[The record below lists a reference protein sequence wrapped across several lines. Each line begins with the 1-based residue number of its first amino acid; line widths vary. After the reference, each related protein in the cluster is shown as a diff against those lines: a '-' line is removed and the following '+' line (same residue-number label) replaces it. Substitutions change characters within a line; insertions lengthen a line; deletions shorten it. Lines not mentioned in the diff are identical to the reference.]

1 MEQPSPEIVAALSRT
16 TFCDGLDPS
25 AVARMAREGMLVTFH
40 RGEQVFAENSDAN
53 RLYLVLQGVIRIE
66 TRPPRADGAGLI
78 LDHMSEGRVFG
89 EMGLIDEQPRSAAA
103 ICEED
108 AVLFTL
114 TRADMARL
122 SESDPLTVCRLYRN
136 LGRELAQKL
145 RGANEEMREIRAF
158 TGGPDPELAELAG
171 RLTQAQRLFR
181 SHTQEQVDRLVQA
194 TAQAALDKAEELAA
208 LAVDETAMGVIR
220 DKVTKIRFAARTAV
234 ESWAGIQTAGV
245 LTQSEALT
253 EILEPAGPVCLVM
266 PEANPTAATILH
278 ALLCLK
284 TRNAAVLVFPSRS
297 LRCGIETARV
307 IYNASLRAGAP
318 EHWLSWVQGTV
329 DHRRTLELVRRPEVH
344 LVVVSGRPA
353 IARSLAI
360 SGKPLLAD
368 GSGCTPCYVHADADP
383 AAAASDIVFSKTF
396 DHGSSLTGEQVILAH
411 EAIAA
416 ELIGELALRGA
427 TFLGE
432 EARAPLT
439 SLLFPAA
446 PREDGEPM
454 VGRPA
459 VDVARLADLPVS
471 SSTTLLVVRLSDV
484 GPAEPLAGQKLCP
497 VVGFLQVANEN
508 EALRLSRIVLEHG
521 GEGLTAVVHTRD
533 PALATHFGA
542 ELPVLRMLVNS
553 PATQGAW
560 GGLVTTLPPSLTLG
574 GGSAAG
580 SFLADNLGPRHLLQV
595 RRVAWRRD
603 ASTSMGEAQR
613 ERRGRPRR

>member
-1 MEQPSPEIVAALSRT
+1 MEQPSPEIVAALGRT
-16 TFCDGLDPS
+16 TFCDELDQG
-25 AVARMAREGMLVTFH
+25 AVARLAREGMLVTFH

-53 RLYLVLQGVIRIE
+53 RLYLVLRGLIRIE

-78 LDHMSEGRVFG
+78 LDHMGEGRVFG

-114 TRADMARL
+114 TRADLARL
-122 SESDPLTVCRLYRN
+122 SESDPAIVCRLYRN
-136 LGRELAQKL
+136 MGRELAQKL

-181 SHTQEQVDRLVQA
+181 GYTQEQVDRLVQA
-194 TAQAALDKAEELAA
+194 AARAALQNVEELAA
-208 LAVDETAMGVIR
+208 LAVDETGMGLIR
-220 DKVTKIRFAARTAV
+220 DKVTKIRFAAQTVA
-234 ESWAGIQTAGV
+234 ESWAGIQTAGTLGEENGV
-245 LTQSEALT
+245 IEV
-253 EILEPAGPVCLVM
+253 LEPAGPVCLVM
-266 PEANPTAATILH
+266 PEANPTAATVLH

-284 TRNAAVLVFPSRS
+284 TRNAAALVFPSRS
-297 LRCGIETARV
+297 LRCGVETARV
-307 IYNASLRAGAP
+307 LYDASLRAGAP
-318 EHWLSWVQGTV
+318 EHWLSWVEGIV

-353 IARSLAI
+353 IARSLAM
-360 SGKPLLAD
+360 SGKPILAD

-411 EAIAA
+411 EAIAS

-432 EARAPLT
+432 EARAPLA
-439 SLLFPAA
+439 SLLFPPA
-446 PREDGEPM
+446 PRDDGESM
-454 VGRPA
+454 IGRSA
-459 VDVARLADLPVS
+459 VDVARLADLTVS
-471 SSTTLLVVRLSDV
+471 PSTALLVVRLSDV

-508 EALRLSRIVLEHG
+508 EALRLSRIVLEHSG
-521 GEGLTAVVHTRD
+521 VGLTAVLHTRD
-533 PALATHFGA
+533 EALATRFGV
-542 ELPVLRMLVNS
+542 ELPVLRLLVNS

-560 GGLVTTLPPSLTLG
+560 GGLVTSLPPSLTLG
-574 GGSAAG
+574 GGTAAG
-580 SFLADNLGPRHLLQV
+580 TFLADNLRPQHLLQV
-595 RRVAWRRD
+595 RRVAWRRGAP
-603 ASTSMGEAQR
+603 ASTGASHR
-613 ERRGRPRR
+613 ERRGRPR